1 MCGKGRGVPLAPP
14 TEHLHMRFLLPF
26 FLLAVP
32 ALGTAQVVIN
42 EFDVENPGIDP
53 AEFIELVGP
62 ANFVLDGHC
71 IVLYNGLN
79 DLSYRTI
86 ALDGYALDAEGFFVV
101 GGPEIAAADV
111 VIPGG
116 NFLQP
121 GTDAIALFAMPAAA
135 FPNGTALLNE
145 DLLDAVVY
153 GTNSPLDAALLNTL
167 TPGAV
172 QVNESAGGLPNFHA
186 CARIP
191 NGGPPFAT
199 GSFVQQAPTPGYS
212 NVLMCDGGAL
222 APANPSL
229 ETVCTDATL
238 VQVDFIHT
246 TSVPGAL
253 RTLVLVDAQTGLIVA
268 TDGDLAV
275 NVAGLGDVLF
285 EGWAVSHENPL
296 DAATVQPGQPFSGIS
311 GTGCVSVSYN
321 AVSFLGV
328 TCEAPACDGGVLT
341 DAAGTPEINGCLGFE
356 NAVIPFGYTSEAV
369 EATYRFVVA
378 DVAGSIVAVS
388 EVPYFDF
395 NTLGATGTWHVW
407 GVSALGGFVESTL
420 LPGEPVVDIAGVECD
435 SLSSTFLEVNILDCP
450 SGSFCTEIFI
460 SEYLEGN
467 SNNKAIELYNPT
479 ALPVDLAQ
487 YTVETWNNG
496 ATSPTNS
503 QALSG
508 TLMPGEV
515 FVLVNSQA
523 VPYLLQMSDITSQAT
538 WFNGNDVIRLLH
550 GDVVVDQ
557 MGEIGPDPGDSFS
570 VSGGE
575 GAMSEN
581 TLVRKAN
588 VNTGTDDWAI
598 GTNQWDV
605 YPPDTFDFIGWHT
618 ASCDGFPSMQIG
630 FAAPELFVS
639 EGSGVSVAVQVAFP
653 LQDAEIHVEVL
664 GGDATLGV
672 DFPSVFPLSLAF
684 PTGLLNDQV
693 FTFAPVDDEEA
704 ELQEDVVLGL
714 TVVSGDVVLAI
725 SEVTVHILPSDLMYP
740 VYDIAD
746 VRTVHPVTGITDSL
760 NVACELRGIVHGWND
775 YPSAFQFTLIDATG
789 GINVFSP
796 VSDFGYTEVNAGD
809 SVRIR
814 GVISQFAGLTQIIAD
829 TLLFEGSGFS
839 TQEPAFTQV
848 LNESTESQVVYLK
861 CVELVNPSQWTNQP
875 PSFDVDITTGSN
887 QYRMRIDANT
897 DLFGLPAPM
906 GVFGVTGIA
915 DQRDF
920 DQPYFSGYRISPR
933 GSDDLTEP
941 VQAAFVVESPW
952 NSGDGPIPLDNLST
966 GAGNY
971 FWSFGNGANS
981 QEETPN
987 YTYPAAGTF
996 TLTLTASSTDGNCS
1010 DQAVT
1015 TVTVLVTSVEERD
1028 FEFRSGPNPV
1038 SDTWSYVSEVPVQAF
1053 ELFDA
1058 VGRSVLRQVPAG
1070 EPVAGTLDFSAL
1082 PAGLYA
1088 VRVETAAG
1096 LGTVRVVVER

>member
-1 MCGKGRGVPLAPP
+1 
-14 TEHLHMRFLLPF
+14 MRLLLPLF
-26 FLLAVP
+26 FLAVP
-32 ALGTAQVVIN
+32 AIGSAQLVIN

-53 AEFIELVGP
+53 AEFIELYGP
-62 ANFVLDGHC
+62 ANFALDGHC
-71 IVLYNGLN
+71 LVLYNGLN

-86 ALDGYALDAEGFFVV
+86 ALDGFSLNADGYFVV
-101 GGPEIAAADV
+101 GGPEVSAADLV
-111 VIPGG
+111 MPDG

-121 GTDAIALFAMPAAA
+121 GTDAIALFATPASA
-135 FPNGTALLNE
+135 FPNGSPLLNE

-153 GTNSPLDAALLNTL
+153 GTNSPLDAVLLNTL

-172 QVNESAGGLPNFHA
+172 QVNESAGGLPNFHSN
-186 CARIP
+186 ARIP
-191 NGGPPFAT
+191 NGGAAFAT
-199 GSFVQQAPTPGYS
+199 GLFVQQAPTPGYS

-222 APANPSL
+222 ALANPNL

-238 VQVDFIHT
+238 VQVDFVHT
-246 TSVPGAL
+246 TAVPGAL

-275 NVAGLGDVLF
+275 NVAGTGDVLF
-285 EGWAVSHENPL
+285 EVWAVSHENPL
-296 DAATVQPGQPFSGIS
+296 DAATVQPGQPFNGIA
-311 GTGCVSVSYN
+311 GTGCISVSYN

-341 DAAGTPEINGCLGFE
+341 DAAGTPEISGCLGFE

-378 DVAGSIVAVS
+378 DLAGDIVAVS

-395 NTLGATGTWHVW
+395 NTLGTTGTWQVW
-407 GVSALGGFVESTL
+407 GGSALGCFVESTL
-420 LPGEPVVDIAGVECD
+420 LAGQPVADIAGVACD

-467 SNNKAIELYNPT
+467 SNNKALELYNPT
-479 ALPVDLAQ
+479 ALPVDLAE
-487 YTVETWNNG
+487 YTVVTWNNG
-496 ATSPTNS
+496 ATAPTNS
-503 QALSG
+503 QTLSG

-588 VNTGTDDWAI
+588 VNTGTDDWSI

-605 YPPDTFDFIGWHT
+605 YPPDTFDLNGFHS
-618 ASCDGFPSMQIG
+618 ASCDGFPPNQIG
-630 FAAPELFVS
+630 FAAPELYVA

-653 LQDAEIHVEVL
+653 LQNADLRVEVL
-664 GGDATLGV
+664 GGAATLGV
-672 DFPSVFPLSLAF
+672 DIPSGYPLSLAF
-684 PTGLLNDQV
+684 PAGLLDDQV
-693 FTFAPVDDEEA
+693 FACAPAEGEEA
-704 ELQEDVVLGL
+704 EFQEDVVLGL

-725 SEVTVHILPSDLMYP
+725 AQLTVHILPSDLMYP

-746 VRTVHPVTGITDSL
+746 VRSVHPVTGITDSL

-775 YPSAFQFTLIDATG
+775 YPAAFQFTLIDATG

-829 TLLFEGSGFS
+829 TLLFEGSGFA
-839 TQEPAFTQV
+839 TQAPAFTQV
-848 LNESTESQVVYLK
+848 LNETTESQVVYLK
-861 CVELVNPSQWTNQP
+861 CVELVNPAQWTNQP

-897 DLFGLPAPM
+897 DLFGLPAPV

-920 DQPYFSGYRISPR
+920 DQPFFSGYRISPR

-941 VQAAFVVESPW
+941 VQAAFTVESPW
-952 NSGDGPIPLDNLST
+952 NSGDGPLPLDNLST

-981 QEETPN
+981 QEETPS
-987 YTYPAAGTF
+987 YTYPAAGTY
-996 TLTLTASSTDGNCS
+996 TVTLTASSSDGNCS

-1015 TVTVLVTSVEERD
+1015 TVTVLVTSVEEQLVT
-1028 FEFRSGPNPV
+1028 FRSGPNPV
-1038 SDTWSYVSEVPVQAF
+1038 ADAWSYVCEAPVRAVAVH
-1053 ELFDA
+1053 DA
-1058 VGRSVLRQVPAG
+1058 LGRRVVHLRPTGDAHS
-1070 EPVAGTLDFSAL
+1070 GTLDVSGL
-1082 PAGLYA
+1082 PAGVYA
-1088 VRVETAAG
+1088 VCLETDAG
-1096 LGTVRVVVER
+1096 SGTVRIVVER